1 MKKTI
6 VSITI
11 LTVLT
16 AFLATRVSGQVF
28 QVPADANYPFTLTL
42 VDATDGYTPE
52 TEKKAADVTV
62 TYCRVTDSNSVQTYT
77 LEDGVNWFEIGDG
90 TGNYKALM
98 GRDQFTDPNEVYF
111 VTLVCTGCRTV
122 RLRAETQMSI
132 ANHYK
137 DVGTMAESTLQD
149 ELDTWA
155 ASYGVLAD
163 TTWTDA
169 RAGYLDNINNADL
182 ATTVAQTGDGYV
194 PALAAQTAAES
205 SQTILESGTYGL
217 EKILADINLL
227 FEIIVNMR

>member
-1 MKKTI
+1 MKRA
-6 VSITI
+6 
-11 LTVLT
+11 VL
-16 AFLATRVSGQVF
+16 AGVVVGCVMGLLPLVVRGQVF

-42 VDATDGYTPE
+42 VDETDGYTPE

-111 VTLVCTGCRTV
+111 VSLVCTGCRTV

-132 ANHYK
+132 AAHYR
-137 DVGTMAESTLQD
+137 DVGTMAETTLQA
-149 ELDTWA
+149 EMDTWA

-163 TTWTDA
+163 SVWTDA
-169 RAGYLDNINNADL
+169 RAGYLDNINNAAL
-182 ATTVAQTGDGYV
+182 ATTVAQTGDAYA
-194 PALAAQTAAES
+194 PALAAQT
-205 SQTILESGTYGL
+205 ILESGNYGL
-217 EKILADINLL
+217 EKILADIDLL
-227 FEIIVNMR
+227 FEIIANQ

>member
-11 LTVLT
+11 LAVLT

-62 TYCRVTDSNSVQTYT
+62 TYCQVTDSNSVQTYT
-77 LEDGVNWFEIGDG
+77 LHDWNASGANWDEIGDE
-90 TGNYKALM
+90 TGDYRMLM
-98 GRDQFTDPNEVYF
+98 GKDQFTDPNEVYF
-111 VTLVCTGCRTV
+111 VKVVCAGCRTV
-122 RLRAETQMSI
+122 RFRAETQASI

-137 DVGTMAESTLQD
+137 DVGTMAESTMQA
-149 ELDTWA
+149 EMDTWA

-163 TTWTDA
+163 SVWTDA
-169 RAGYLDNINNADL
+169 RAGYLDNINNAAL
-182 ATTVAQTGDGYV
+182 ATTVAQTGDAYA
-194 PALAAQTAAES
+194 PALAAQT
-205 SQTILESGTYGL
+205 ILESGNYGL
-217 EKILADINLL
+217 EKILADIDLL
-227 FEIIVNMR
+227 FEIIANQ